1 MKEAMLVICPYPEC
15 RYIYEIPG
23 EDDLLLAG
31 ECQSCGR
38 PGTRRSE
45 AAWEKLRLI
54 QQSKISSV
62 PIIESPGINFGLTA
76 VVEDV
81 RSLWNVGSMFRTAD
95 AAGVDKLYLCGIT
108 GAPPR
113 NEIAKT
119 SLGAENHV
127 FWQYFPH
134 ALDIIPELKAKGVQ
148 ILGLEKNNSSQ
159 SLTDV
164 LNSGQIS
171 RPVCFVVGNEVR
183 GLSIEVMAYCDLICH
198 LPMQGYKE
206 SLNVSVAFG
215 IAAYFLNTFI

>member
-1 MKEAMLVICPYPEC
+1 MRQAMLVVCPYPEC
-15 RYIYEIPG
+15 RYVYEIPG
-23 EDDLLLAG
+23 EDDFLLAG
-31 ECQSCGR
+31 DCQSCGK

-45 AAWEKLRLI
+45 VAWEKLRLI
-54 QQSKISSV
+54 QQSKAALNPSL
-62 PIIESPGINFGLTA
+62 ESPEINFGLSA
-76 VVEDV
+76 VMEDV

-95 AAGVDKLYLCGIT
+95 AAGIDKLYLCGIT
-108 GAPPR
+108 GSPPR

-134 ALDIIPELKAKGVQ
+134 ALDIIPQLKASGVK
-148 ILGLEKNNSSQ
+148 ILGLEKNESSK
-159 SLTDV
+159 SLTEV
-164 LNSGQIS
+164 LSSRQIS
-171 RPVCFVVGNEVR
+171 KPVCFVVGNEVR

-215 IAAYFLNTFI
+215 IAAYFLNMFI